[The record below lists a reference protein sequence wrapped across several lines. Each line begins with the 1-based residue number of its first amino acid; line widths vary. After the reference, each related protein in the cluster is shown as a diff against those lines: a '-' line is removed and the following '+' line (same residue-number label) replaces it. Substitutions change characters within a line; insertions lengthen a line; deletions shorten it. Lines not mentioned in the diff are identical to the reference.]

1 MPYTVI
7 VLAGGRSR
15 RMGRDKAWLD
25 AGGRPLIA
33 RVIERLASVAAEM
46 VVVVAPGAAPLPDLT
61 ARVVVDRV
69 VGAGPLGGLHAGLEA
84 ARTTWSFVVACDMPF
99 LNLDLIRYFAYLRPG
114 YDVVLPFPTG
124 RPEPLHAFYHQR
136 CLAPI
141 AASLASGERAM
152 ISFLGAV
159 RVRAVSAAE
168 IAYFDAEGQSFLN
181 INTPEE
187 WEAVRSFAGWS
198 QGESRSALDQV
209 SDPS

>member
-25 AGGRPLIA
+25 AGGRPLIE
-33 RVIERLASVAAEM
+33 RVLERLVPLAAEM
-46 VVVVAPGAAPLPDLT
+46 VVVVAPGTGLLPDLG

-69 VGAGPLGGLHAGLEA
+69 LGAGPLGGLHAGLEA
-84 ARTTWSFVVACDMPF
+84 SRTAWSFVAACDMPF
-99 LNLDLIRYFAYLRPG
+99 LNLDLIRYLAYLRPG
-114 YDVVLPFPTG
+114 HDVVLPFPTG

-159 RVRAVSAAE
+159 RVRAVSAPE
-168 IAYFDAEGQSFLN
+168 IACFDAEGRSFLN

-187 WEAVRSFAGWS
+187 WETTRRTAGWH
-198 QGESRSALDQV
+198 QESGTNG
-209 SDPS
+209 

>member
-1 MPYTVI
+1 MTSVTMPYTVI

-33 RVIERLASVAAEM
+33 RVLEHLAPVAAEA
-46 VVVVAPGAAPLPDLT
+46 VVVVAPGAAPLPDLA

-84 ARTTWSFVVACDMPF
+84 ARTAWSFVVACDMPF
-99 LNLDLIRYFAYLRPG
+99 LNLDLIRYLAYLRPG
-114 YDVVLPFPTG
+114 HDVVLPFPTG

-168 IAYFDAEGQSFLN
+168 IACFDAEGRSFLN
-181 INTPEE
+181 INTPQE
-187 WEAVRSFAGWS
+187 WEATRQAAGWLR
-198 QGESRSALDQV
+198 ESGANG
-209 SDPS
+209 